1 MSPILKILV
10 GALMMV
16 LGIFTS
22 ITYSNELVNVIQGGL
37 GPILILVGA
46 FIVWLESDELKVRRE
61 EKKQQ
66 KQKEREFG
74 GQQTLQKETETTDT
88 SNNQQA
94 REAAKEIKQ
103 AVGTSDDTA
112 DPEEILDNT
121 VREVRDEVSDRDD
134 IDVQELLEAEKQGQ
148 NRKTLINYL
157 ERRVD

>member
-1 MSPILKILV
+1 MSPIIKILV

-16 LGIFTS
+16 LGIFTG
-22 ITYSNELVNVIQGGL
+22 ITYSTELVNVIQGGL
-37 GPILILVGA
+37 GPLLVLVGA

-66 KQKEREFG
+66 SQQETEFG
-74 GQQTLQKETETTDT
+74 GQQTLQEETADT

-94 REAAKEIKQ
+94 REAAQEIKQ
-103 AVGTSDDTA
+103 AVGTAEDSQDN
-112 DPEEILDNT
+112 EEILDNT
-121 VREVRDEVSDRDD
+121 VREVRDEVQERDD
-134 IDVQELLEAEKQGQ
+134 LDIQELLEAEKQGQ